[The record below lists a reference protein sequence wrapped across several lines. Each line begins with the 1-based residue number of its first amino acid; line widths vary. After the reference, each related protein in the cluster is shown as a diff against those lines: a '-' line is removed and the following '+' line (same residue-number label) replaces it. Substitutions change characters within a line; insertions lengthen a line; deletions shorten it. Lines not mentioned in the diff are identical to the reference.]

1 MIMQGFLRVSVPL
14 WLRRLVTMVPAFVVA
29 ALGVD
34 STKALV
40 LSQVVLSF
48 VLPLPLVALV
58 LFTRRRDLMGEF
70 ANTRLM
76 DLTAMAG
83 AALIVLLNV
92 VLLLQ
97 TFGLPIPGLPDA
109 G

>member
-1 MIMQGFLRVSVPL
+1 MASVGVGQE
-14 WLRRLVTMVPAFVVA
+14 WARRMGMDEAAVVA
-29 ALGVD
+29 
-34 STKALV
+34 T
-40 LSQVVLSF
+40 
-48 VLPLPLVALV
+48 
-58 LFTRRRDLMGEF
+58 GEF

-97 TFGLPIPGLPDA
+97 TFGLPIPGLPD
-109 G
+109 GG